1 MDLQFK
7 GKRKDNGEW
16 ITGYLVK
23 SPDKSITYLIPH
35 IEESSEYDCLSCWFC
50 VPDDYIV
57 DPLTVCPNI
66 GKYDSEGKEVF
77 IGDAVADLNDPRVGL
92 GVIVWNEETASVLIA
107 FDDGYAPVEYL
118 PEVLVVGNIHDP
130 EYSKIM
136 PECLRKDP
144 PAPAVPL
151 KPLPTLKVIKGG
163 KK

>member
-107 FDDGYAPVEYL
+107 FDDG
-118 PEVLVVGNIHDP
+118 
-130 EYSKIM
+130 
-136 PECLRKDP
+136 
-144 PAPAVPL
+144 
-151 KPLPTLKVIKGG
+151 
-163 KK
+163 